1 MKYKIGD
8 KVRIKSDLQVGI
20 EYDYWPILPMME
32 KYLGKE
38 LIIQTVLTEF
48 YQVEGNCFSWT
59 DEMIEGLVEDEKVKL
74 EGEDPMPLNS
84 HKYIRVH
91 DVDKFYPKDD
101 HFNCSNYDTGWQAMC
116 KEQCQHCKKHKP
128 NDNKHHEDLMKASI
142 AAMQGILANSYF
154 YSMSNADVCKKS
166 IELAKEMLTQLKLE
180 QK

>member
-1 MKYKIGD
+1 MKYKTGD
-8 KVRIKSDLQVGI
+8 KVRIKSGLKVGM

-59 DEMIEGLVEDEKVKL
+59 DEMIEGLVE
-74 EGEDPMPLNS
+74 ED
-84 HKYIRVH
+84 KYSEYPPFDKDDDIKTIENIIRQ
-91 DVDKFYPKDD
+91 YPKTDSCELQTLGELRD
-101 HFNCSNYDTGWQAMC
+101 WQIV
-116 KEQCQHCKKHKP
+116 EL
-128 NDNKHHEDLMKASI
+128 NKLINNKYHEDLTKASI